1 MPTPSLHDIS
11 RFATAALVALTLTTP
26 ATAAECKLIGG
37 IGTGVTEGIAKFMS
51 DAALKNIIEG
61 KGLKPSGEVTH
72 TCTAGTLV
80 TECTARQQGCK

>member
-1 MPTPSLHDIS
+1 MPITSLQHIS
-11 RFATAALVALTLTTP
+11 RLAAAALVSLALTMP
-26 ATAAECKLIGG
+26 AAAADCTLVGG

-72 TCTAGTLV
+72 ACTAGTLV